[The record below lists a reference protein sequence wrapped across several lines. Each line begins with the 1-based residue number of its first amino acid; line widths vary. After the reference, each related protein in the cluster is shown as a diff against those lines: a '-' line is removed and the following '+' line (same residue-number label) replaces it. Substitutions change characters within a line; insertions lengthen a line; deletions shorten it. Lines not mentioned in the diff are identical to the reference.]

1 MKTQRGARDVRG
13 APFVAVMQPAD
24 FRNGHDVAVGWRR
37 DGSGDRRVL
46 VEREVRSDSR
56 VVRDIRVQEAAQP
69 ALIPDDDMVEAFAA
83 NGSDQS
89 LGVRVG
95 VSCRMHRQ
103 QTMRHKPFTSRIPSI
118 RGVAA
123 RFN

>member
-1 MKTQRGARDVRG
+1 MKTQRGARDVLRG
-13 APFVAVMQPAD
+13 APFVAVMQSAD
-24 FRNGHDVAVGWRR
+24 FRNCHDVAGGWRR

-83 NGSDQS
+83 NGSDQP
-89 LGVRVG
+89 LGVRVLP
-95 VSCRMHRQ
+95 R
-103 QTMRHKPFTSRIPSI
+103 
-118 RGVAA
+118 
-123 RFN
+123 